1 MSMERVAYFDCFS
14 GISGD
19 MTLGAFVDLGVP
31 ADWLGETLKSGL
43 NIAFDLS
50 VEAVHRSG
58 IAARQVTVTAADQTA
73 RHYTD
78 IRKMIESSG
87 LSEGVKARSLEM
99 FERLASAEAG
109 IHGCEKEDVHFHEVG
124 AVDAIVDIVGCAL
137 CVEYLAI
144 DRVFASKIPFG
155 RGSVTCAHG
164 ILPVPVP
171 ATVEILKD
179 VPAYGTDIPYELV
192 TPTGATI
199 IKTLAQSFGAMPDM
213 EIKAAGYGSGSRHFE
228 GVPNLLRVVLG
239 QTAAGAERMVMV
251 ETCID
256 DMNPEIYGFISER
269 LMADGAVDVYM
280 VPVFMKKQRPGTLF
294 QVLCPLSCKEAV
306 IERMLTE
313 TTTLGLRYYDVNRR
327 ILERE
332 AMVVET
338 RFGPIAAK
346 RVKRPDGA
354 VCIVPE
360 YEACKAAAAEHSI
373 PIRDVY
379 DLVCRQTE

>member
-1 MSMERVAYFDCFS
+1 MSVERVAYFDCFS

-31 ADWLGETLKSGL
+31 ADWLAETLKSGL
-43 NIAFDLS
+43 AVEFDLS
-50 VEAVHRSG
+50 VQAVSRMG
-58 IAARQVTVTAADQTA
+58 IAGRQVTVSAADQRA
-73 RHYTD
+73 RHYSD
-78 IRKMIESSG
+78 IREMIENSG
-87 LSEGVKARSLEM
+87 LPEGVKALSLEM
-99 FERLASAEAG
+99 FERLATAEAG
-109 IHGCEKEDVHFHEVG
+109 IHNCPKEDVHFHEVG
-124 AVDAIVDIVGCAL
+124 AVDSIVDIVGCAL

-144 DRVFASKIPFG
+144 DRVFASKIPLG

-164 ILPVPVP
+164 KLPVPVP
-171 ATVEILKD
+171 ATVEILNG
-179 VPAYGTDIPYELV
+179 VPVYGTDIPYELV

-199 IKTLAQSFGAMPDM
+199 IKTLAQAFGVLPDM
-213 EIKAAGYGSGSRHFE
+213 EITGTGYGSGSRHCDAW
-228 GVPNLLRVVLG
+228 PNLLRIVLG

-256 DMNPEIYGFISER
+256 DMNPEIYGFVSEL

-280 VPVFMKKQRPGTLF
+280 MPVFMKKHRPGTLL
-294 QVLCPLSCKEAV
+294 QVLCPLTCRETI
-306 IERMLTE
+306 IERILTE
-313 TTTLGLRYYDVNRR
+313 TTTLGVRYYDVNRR
-327 ILERE
+327 TLERK
-332 AMVVET
+332 AVMVET

-360 YEACKAAAAEHSI
+360 YEACKAAAAAHGI

-379 DLVCRQTE
+379 ELVCRQTE